1 MHNRLSNKTCVRLL
15 KCVYYGLN
23 RNQTGGYAYRKLRF
37 CSNHNVLAT
46 AAVQE
51 NCREVSGQD
60 PRMGFLPLE
69 PLACAHVRN
78 SFGVLHTVRGSGTF
92 MLKDGRPYQPTW

>member
-1 MHNRLSNKTCVRLL
+1 MHSVLSNKTCVRLL

-23 RNQTGGYAYRKLRF
+23 RNQTGYAYRKLRF

-51 NCREVSGQD
+51 DWLFYLFDKYIFRVFS
-60 PRMGFLPLE
+60 
-69 PLACAHVRN
+69 
-78 SFGVLHTVRGSGTF
+78 
-92 MLKDGRPYQPTW
+92 